1 MKFIRYEQADKTQ
14 IGILNQAG
22 TDILPLSGLLPH
34 RSYATM
40 QELIENITGDELAQL
55 KTALHTGAACPSVPA
70 AQVKILPPIDK
81 TIHDIL
87 CVGVNYRDHQKEASE
102 ALNDFKAAPRAV
114 YFAKRAIHI
123 LGDGGEIQSRPD
135 LDDQLDYEVE
145 LAVIIGRRGKDIPKE
160 EAENYIFGYSVFNDI
175 SSRRLQNQ
183 HGQWFKGK
191 SLDTYTAMGPVIL
204 HKSALPFPVEADV
217 RSYVNNEK
225 RQDSNTRFFLTDIP
239 QIIED
244 LSRGMTLEPGD
255 IIATGT
261 PAGVGMGFRPPR
273 FMKAGDCVTCEIPP
287 IGTLTNYII

>member
-1 MKFIRYEQADKTQ
+1 MCIRD
-14 IGILNQAG
+14 
-22 TDILPLSGLLPH
+22 
-34 RSYATM
+34 
-40 QELIENITGDELAQL
+40 
-55 KTALHTGAACPSVPA
+55 
-70 AQVKILPPIDK
+70 
-81 TIHDIL
+81 
-87 CVGVNYRDHQKEASE
+87 
-102 ALNDFKAAPRAV
+102 
-114 YFAKRAIHI
+114 
-123 LGDGGEIQSRPD
+123 
-135 LDDQLDYEVE
+135 
-145 LAVIIGRRGKDIPKE
+145 
-160 EAENYIFGYSVFNDI
+160 

-225 RQDSNTRFFLTDIP
+225 RQDSNTRFFLTDLP

>member
-1 MKFIRYEQADKTQ
+1 M
-14 IGILNQAG
+14 
-22 TDILPLSGLLPH
+22 
-34 RSYATM
+34 
-40 QELIENITGDELAQL
+40 
-55 KTALHTGAACPSVPA
+55 
-70 AQVKILPPIDK
+70 
-81 TIHDIL
+81 
-87 CVGVNYRDHQKEASE
+87 
-102 ALNDFKAAPRAV
+102 
-114 YFAKRAIHI
+114 
-123 LGDGGEIQSRPD
+123 
-135 LDDQLDYEVE
+135 E

-204 HKSALPFPVEADV
+204 HRSALPFPVEADV

-239 QIIED
+239 QMIED

-261 PAGVGMGFRPPR
+261 PAGVGMGCRPPR

-287 IGTLTNYII
+287 IGTLTNYIL

>member
-1 MKFIRYEQADKTQ
+1 M
-14 IGILNQAG
+14 
-22 TDILPLSGLLPH
+22 
-34 RSYATM
+34 
-40 QELIENITGDELAQL
+40 
-55 KTALHTGAACPSVPA
+55 
-70 AQVKILPPIDK
+70 
-81 TIHDIL
+81 
-87 CVGVNYRDHQKEASE
+87 
-102 ALNDFKAAPRAV
+102 
-114 YFAKRAIHI
+114 
-123 LGDGGEIQSRPD
+123 
-135 LDDQLDYEVE
+135 E

-225 RQDSNTRFFLTDIP
+225 RQDSNTRFFLTDLP